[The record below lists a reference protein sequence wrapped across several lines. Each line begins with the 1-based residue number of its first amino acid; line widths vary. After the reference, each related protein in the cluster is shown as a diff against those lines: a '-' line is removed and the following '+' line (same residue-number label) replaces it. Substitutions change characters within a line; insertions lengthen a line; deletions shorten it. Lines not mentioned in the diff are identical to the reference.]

1 MLLIYKNVTS
11 FEVCCSKLW
20 ITTCYNVD
28 TMHLD
33 FKFELYM
40 QSSKKFK
47 KITTQANLQDC
58 KFPQVGWEHI
68 KGDYI
73 VILSKLA
80 RYELLAMDQK
90 NNE

>member
-1 MLLIYKNVTS
+1 
-11 FEVCCSKLW
+11 
-20 ITTCYNVD
+20 
-28 TMHLD
+28 MHLD

>member
-1 MLLIYKNVTS
+1 
-11 FEVCCSKLW
+11 
-20 ITTCYNVD
+20 
-28 TMHLD
+28 MHLD
-33 FKFELYM
+33 FKLELYM

-47 KITTQANLQDC
+47 TITIQVNMQDC

-68 KGDYI
+68 EGDYI

-80 RYELLAMDQK
+80 RYELLAMEQK